1 MFDIFILT
9 YLSEP
14 AINIEGATTASGYTL
29 LQTCFK
35 TLNAVVLEELSGEA
49 SFFICCKIV
58 TFTRESLI
66 ILMSWATTFSTKKNI
81 EKKGRK

>member
-1 MFDIFILT
+1 MFDIFVVT

-29 LQTCFK
+29 LQTCFN
-35 TLNAVVLEELSGEA
+35 TLNAVVLESLSGEA

-66 ILMSWATTFSTKKNI
+66 ILMSWATTFSTKK
-81 EKKGRK
+81 K